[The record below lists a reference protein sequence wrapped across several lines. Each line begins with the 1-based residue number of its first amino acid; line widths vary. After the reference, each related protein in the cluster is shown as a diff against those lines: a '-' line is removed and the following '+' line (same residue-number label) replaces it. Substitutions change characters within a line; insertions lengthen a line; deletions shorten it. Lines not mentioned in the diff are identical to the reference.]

1 MRITKPTNNANISL
15 LLIVTFLVACMVNN
29 AYTFNQPV
37 VSAEQFS
44 NDPLNS
50 QDRLPNNAQGRSQG
64 LPQGSA
70 QNSST
75 ASAVANTEIY
85 NASYL
90 DNSDGVCKLTEKL
103 LQKASTHMDELVMV
117 ILMIIMFSHY
127 FMRQTPNTVSLTTR
141 LVPSQRRHLILCKFD
156 E

>member
-1 MRITKPTNNANISL
+1 MRITKPTHNANISL

-50 QDRLPNNAQGRSQG
+50 QDSLQHNAQGRSQG
-64 LPQGSA
+64 LSE
-70 QNSST
+70 NSST
-75 ASAVANTEIY
+75 ASAVANTEVY

-127 FMRQTPNTVSLTTR
+127 FMRQTPNTISLTTR

>member
-29 AYTFNQPV
+29 AYTFNKPV
-37 VSAEQFS
+37 VNAEQFR

-50 QDRLPNNAQGRSQG
+50 QDSLQHNSQG
-64 LPQGSA
+64 ISQGSS
-70 QNSST
+70 QENSTVST
-75 ASAVANTEIY
+75 VVNAELY
-85 NASYL
+85 DASYL

-117 ILMIIMFSHY
+117 ILMIIMFNHY

-141 LVPSQRRHLILCKFD
+141 LVPSKRRHLILCKFD

>member
-29 AYTFNQPV
+29 AYTFNKPV
-37 VSAEQFS
+37 VNAEQFR

-50 QDRLPNNAQGRSQG
+50 QDNLQHNSQG
-64 LPQGSA
+64 ISQE
-70 QNSST
+70 NSTVST
-75 ASAVANTEIY
+75 VVNAELY
-85 NASYL
+85 DASYL

-117 ILMIIMFSHY
+117 ILMIIMFNHY

>member
-1 MRITKPTNNANISL
+1 
-15 LLIVTFLVACMVNN
+15 MVNN
-29 AYTFNQPV
+29 AYTFNKPV
-37 VSAEQFS
+37 VNAEQFR

-50 QDRLPNNAQGRSQG
+50 QDNLQHNSQG
-64 LPQGSA
+64 ISQE
-70 QNSST
+70 NSTVST
-75 ASAVANTEIY
+75 VVNAELY
-85 NASYL
+85 DASYL

-117 ILMIIMFSHY
+117 ILMIIMFNHY